1 MVFFML
7 VKFDGEKESF
17 YLCTCSDWTTVVL
30 SDSIESAAR
39 DSVKLMFDETGKD
52 FNVSAVVR
60 VKKIEEELENLDSLV
75 RMDEILSDLG
85 MYNESKALREI
96 FNK

>member
-1 MVFFML
+1 
-7 VKFDGEKESF
+7 
-17 YLCTCSDWTTVVL
+17 
-30 SDSIESAAR
+30 
-39 DSVKLMFDETGKD
+39 MFDETGKD